1 MSWTS
6 SLLLKTKFPEN
17 VKFFNLLK
25 DDKRSSNKMV
35 YISLSNVCFN
45 INKFTLKNMKKKI
58 ALIIEQP
65 YTSKLQSYNPE
76 CITTNLMNVKSAV

>member
-1 MSWTS
+1 M
-6 SLLLKTKFPEN
+6 FA
-17 VKFFNLLK
+17 V
-25 DDKRSSNKMV
+25 
-35 YISLSNVCFN
+35 N